1 MMTRLTR
8 IDGGCHCGNIRY
20 ILHWPSSVPV
30 IPVRECGCRFCLKHG
45 GAWTSH
51 TGSTV
56 EVTIKNRSGV
66 SEYRFGT
73 ATADFQVCACCGVV
87 PLVTCEID
95 DNLYAVVNTNSFED
109 FERLTFSRATANFD
123 GEGIGD
129 RLARRKQNWIPE
141 VRICEGGN

>member
-1 MMTRLTR
+1 MTRLTR

-20 ILHWPSSVPV
+20 VLHWPSSDPD
-30 IPVRECGCRFCLKHG
+30 IPVCECSCSYCLKHR

-56 EVTIKNRSGV
+56 EVTIKDRSGV

-73 ATADFQVCACCGVV
+73 ATADFQVCSRCGVV

-95 DNLYAVVNTNSFED
+95 ENLYAVVNTNTFED
-109 FERLTFSRATANFD
+109 SESLTFSRATANFD
-123 GEGIGD
+123 GEDVGD
-129 RLARRKQNWIPE
+129 RLARREQKWIPD
-141 VRICEGGN
+141 VRICEGGA